1 MGMNAELTEIT
12 GSQETGDHS
21 LGNRQVSTWPAGNQ
35 LKGMQQPGLWTS
47 LKYGFLR
54 RCPRC
59 GIGRVFIG
67 YLAIAENCGACGLA
81 FEPIRADDAPAYFT
95 ISIVGHIV
103 VSGLLLMEAAF
114 HPPSWLQAA
123 IWLPAT
129 VLLSLGLLPFIK
141 GAVMAAIHC
150 SQRKRRTI

>member
-1 MGMNAELTEIT
+1 MEMNAVLTEAS
-12 GSQETGDHS
+12 GSQEMRVQH
-21 LGNRQVSTWPAGNQ
+21 AG
-35 LKGMQQPGLWTS
+35 LQQASLWTS

-59 GIGRVFIG
+59 GIGRMFVG
-67 YLAIAENCGACGLA
+67 YLTIAESCTACGLP

-103 VSGLLLMEAAF
+103 VTGLLLMEAVF

-150 SQRKRRTI
+150 SQRKRGTS

>member
-1 MGMNAELTEIT
+1 MGMNAELTEIA
-12 GSQETGDHS
+12 GSQETGNH
-21 LGNRQVSTWPAGNQ
+21 LAGAYPADSQ
-35 LKGMQQPGLWTS
+35 PKGAQQAGLWTS

-59 GIGRVFIG
+59 GIGHMFVG
-67 YLAIAENCGACGLA
+67 YLAIAESCNACGLA

-150 SQRKRRTI
+150 SQHKRRAG